1 MTQFTGN
8 LSGSGQASDYGFTGS
23 VTLQG
28 DLQMIL
34 HENSAG
40 RIHGTYSYQGTAT
53 ATVSGFFPPFVDSV
67 SGYGSVHGHGSKL
80 ILTETDPAGV
90 FSIGTA
96 TIQGGTIMYT
106 ENWSVHDSGFSASG
120 GASATLTG
128 HKLMPHRTEAVGS
141 FAAGGHGGTNVE
153 LTHLDATN
161 FLGGHF

>member
-8 LSGSGQASDYGFTGS
+8 LSGSGQASDFGFTGS

-40 RIHGTYSYQGTAT
+40 RIHGTYSYHAT
-53 ATVSGFFPPFVDSV
+53 ATVSGFFPTFVDSV
-67 SGYGSVHGHGSKL
+67 SGYGTVHGHGAKL

-90 FSIGTA
+90 FSVGTA
-96 TIQGGTIMYT
+96 TIHGGTITYT
-106 ENWSVHDSGFSASG
+106 ENFSVHDGGFSASG
-120 GASATLTG
+120 EASATLTG
-128 HKLMPHRTEAVGS
+128 HRLPHGTEAVAS
-141 FAAGGHGGTNVE
+141 FATGGHSGTSVA

-161 FLGGHF
+161 FLGHHF